1 MRLETSNDNQQWRP
15 SPDSSVAAL
24 PDWMPN
30 IERLKRDAQLAR
42 ESGRPDPWSLTEAE
56 LWRDLI
62 DAEMA
67 AQTHRGA
74 GGDVM
79 QMLRIWRAEL
89 GNIIRT
95 LGALNDRTPNRSE
108 GSEQHIAAER
118 ALGRPAPPRCR

>member
-1 MRLETSNDNQQWRP
+1 
-15 SPDSSVAAL
+15 
-24 PDWMPN
+24 MPN

-108 GSEQHIAAER
+108 GSEQHIAA
-118 ALGRPAPPRCR
+118 